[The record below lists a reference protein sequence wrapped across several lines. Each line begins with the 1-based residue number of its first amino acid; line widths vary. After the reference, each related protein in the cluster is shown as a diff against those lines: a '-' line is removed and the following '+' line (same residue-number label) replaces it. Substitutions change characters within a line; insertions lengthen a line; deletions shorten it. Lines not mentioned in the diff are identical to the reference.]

1 MCFPPAIIAA
11 LALSVGGAGL
21 KYAGDKK
28 AASAQEKVNMA
39 ERVRQKAMTQEQQV
53 AWEDNLSKAGEVTD
67 PAAMKAAA
75 DKREGFLKT
84 AVTPAGDLQNY
95 LPGNQSA
102 PQIINDARTASVA
115 KEKAS
120 AGGLAAA
127 LAALGGTTDQMQN
140 LNIGVGRNAQA
151 IGQIARNKAGS
162 AALLD
167 QDLKVASFKGGTL
180 RGLGQLAQMVG
191 SAISM
196 GSSAGMFGAGAI
208 PGAGA
213 GAAEAARM
221 AKFMPTGI
229 Y

>member
-11 LALSVGGAGL
+11 AALSLGGAGL

-28 AASAQEKVNMA
+28 AAKAQERVNIA
-39 ERVRQKAMTQEQQV
+39 ERVRQKAMTQEQQAV
-53 AWEDNLSKAGEVTD
+53 FENSLAKAGEVAGPD
-67 PAAMKAAA
+67 AMKAAA
-75 DKREGFLKT
+75 DKREEFLRT
-84 AVTPAGDLQNY
+84 AVTPATDLQNY

-102 PQIINDARTASVA
+102 PQIIADARTASVA

-127 LAALGGTTDQMQN
+127 LAALGGITDQMQG
-140 LNIGVGRNAQA
+140 LNIGINRNAQLT
-151 IGQIARNKAGS
+151 GQIARNKAGS
-162 AALLD
+162 AGLLD
-167 QDLKVASFKGGTL
+167 QDLKVASYKGGTL

-196 GSSAGMFGAGAI
+196 GSAAGAFGGGI
-208 PGAGA
+208 VPGAA
-213 GAAEAARM
+213 GNAAEVARM
-221 AKFMPTGI
+221 AKFAPTGI